1 MLSGRLNDSQGAA
14 VQEYPDPGM
23 RFAVYRGAAACS
35 NREMP
40 VTRPPEDVSAPVIP
54 DGDRSADAPARIL
67 VIDDDDAFRETVCAA
82 IARDPSLTLAAQ
94 AGSVAAAR
102 AVVARGNF
110 DVALI
115 DLGLP
120 DGNGIDLIREIAR
133 ERPDTDVMVVT
144 VFGDE
149 AHVLASIEAGA
160 TGYLLKRNLHDT
172 LAATVHEL
180 RAGGSPISPVIARQ
194 LLHRFRRDGDGAGG
208 APVPPAAVDDGGL
221 SEREREVL
229 LFIAKGFTVGEIAG
243 MLHLSAHTVATH
255 VKHIYRKLAVHSRT
269 EAVYEA
275 GRMGLL

>member
-1 MLSGRLNDSQGAA
+1 MPES
-14 VQEYPDPGM
+14 V
-23 RFAVYRGAAACS
+23 
-35 NREMP
+35 EMP
-40 VTRPPEDVSAPVIP
+40 LETPT
-54 DGDRSADAPARIL
+54 RIL
-67 VIDDDDAFRETVCAA
+67 VVDDDDAFRESVCAA
-82 IARDPSLTLAAQ
+82 ISRDDAMVLAAQ
-94 AGSVAAAR
+94 VSNAESAREAIAG
-102 AVVARGNF
+102 GEF
-110 DVALI
+110 DVALV

-133 ERPDTDVMVVT
+133 TRPDADVMVVT

-160 TGYLLKRNLHDT
+160 TGYLLKRSLNDT
-172 LAATVHEL
+172 LGATVREL

-194 LLHRFRRDGDGAGG
+194 LLHRFKKDSPTPS
-208 APVPPAAVDDGGL
+208 APTVVDDGGL

-229 LFIAKGFTVGEIAG
+229 LFIAKGFTVGEIAN

-269 EAVYEA
+269 EAVFEA

>member
-1 MLSGRLNDSQGAA
+1 MPDILEISQ
-14 VQEYPDPGM
+14 V
-23 RFAVYRGAAACS
+23 
-35 NREMP
+35 
-40 VTRPPEDVSAPVIP
+40 APT
-54 DGDRSADAPARIL
+54 RIL
-67 VIDDDDAFRETVCAA
+67 VVDDDDAFRESVCAA
-82 IARDPSLTLAAQ
+82 IARDNDLVLAAQ
-94 AGSVAAAR
+94 VNSVAAAR
-102 AVVARGNF
+102 EAIGHGDF

-120 DGNGIDLIREIAR
+120 DGNGIDLIREISR
-133 ERPDTDVMVVT
+133 TLPDADVMVVT

-160 TGYLLKRNLHDT
+160 TGYLLKRSLNDT
-172 LAATVHEL
+172 LGETVREL

-194 LLHRFRRDGDGAGG
+194 LLHRFKRDT
-208 APVPPAAVDDGGL
+208 PESPQQPAAVVDDGGL

-229 LFIAKGFTVGEIAG
+229 LFIAKGFTVGEIAN

-269 EAVYEA
+269 EAVFEA

>member
-1 MLSGRLNDSQGAA
+1 MPEA
-14 VQEYPDPGM
+14 VD
-23 RFAVYRGAAACS
+23 
-35 NREMP
+35 MP
-40 VTRPPEDVSAPVIP
+40 LQTPT
-54 DGDRSADAPARIL
+54 RIL
-67 VIDDDDAFRETVCAA
+67 VVDDDDAFRESVCAA
-82 IARDPSLTLAAQ
+82 IARDDAMVLAAQ
-94 AGSVAAAR
+94 VGNAESAREAIAAGQ
-102 AVVARGNF
+102 F
-110 DVALI
+110 DVALV

-133 ERPDTDVMVVT
+133 TRPDADVMVVT

-160 TGYLLKRNLHDT
+160 TGYLLKRSLNDT
-172 LAATVHEL
+172 LGATVREL

-194 LLHRFRRDGDGAGG
+194 LLHRFKKDS
-208 APVPPAAVDDGGL
+208 PTPAVVDDGGL

-229 LFIAKGFTVGEIAG
+229 LFIAKGFTVGEIAN

-269 EAVYEA
+269 EAVFEA

>member
-1 MLSGRLNDSQGAA
+1 
-14 VQEYPDPGM
+14 
-23 RFAVYRGAAACS
+23 
-35 NREMP
+35 MP
-40 VTRPPEDVSAPVIP
+40 EILEIAQATPT
-54 DGDRSADAPARIL
+54 RIL
-67 VIDDDDAFRETVCAA
+67 VVDDDDAFRESVCSA
-82 IARDPSLTLAAQ
+82 IARDAGMVLAAQ
-94 AGSVAAAR
+94 VNSVAAAR
-102 AVVARGNF
+102 EAILHGNF

-120 DGNGIDLIREIAR
+120 DGNGIDLILQISRTLPEVDI
-133 ERPDTDVMVVT
+133 MVVT

-160 TGYLLKRNLHDT
+160 TGYLLKRSLNDT
-172 LAATVHEL
+172 LGATVREL

-194 LLHRFRRDGDGAGG
+194 LLHRFKRAT
-208 APVPPAAVDDGGL
+208 PESPQPAAVVDDGGL

-229 LFIAKGFTVGEIAG
+229 LFIAKGFTVGEIAN

-269 EAVYEA
+269 EAVFEA

>member
-1 MLSGRLNDSQGAA
+1 MN
-14 VQEYPDPGM
+14 
-23 RFAVYRGAAACS
+23 
-35 NREMP
+35 
-40 VTRPPEDVSAPVIP
+40 APT
-54 DGDRSADAPARIL
+54 RIL
-67 VIDDDDAFRETVCAA
+67 VVDDDEAFRESVCAA
-82 IARDPSLTLAAQ
+82 IAGDDSMVLAAQ

-102 AVVARGNF
+102 AAVARGNF
-110 DVALI
+110 DVALV

-133 ERPDTDVMVVT
+133 ERPETDVMVVT

-160 TGYLLKRNLHDT
+160 TGYLLKRSLSDT
-172 LAATVHEL
+172 LAATVREL

-194 LLHRFRRDGDGAGG
+194 LLQRFKRPAD
-208 APVPPAAVDDGGL
+208 APSAAQPAPVDDGGL

-229 LFIAKGFTVGEIAG
+229 LFIAKGFTVGEIAT

-255 VKHIYRKLAVHSRT
+255 VKHIYRKLQVHSRT
-269 EAVYEA
+269 EAVFEA

>member
-1 MLSGRLNDSQGAA
+1 MTEIIEITQ
-14 VQEYPDPGM
+14 V
-23 RFAVYRGAAACS
+23 
-35 NREMP
+35 
-40 VTRPPEDVSAPVIP
+40 APT
-54 DGDRSADAPARIL
+54 RIL
-67 VIDDDDAFRETVCAA
+67 VVDDDDAFRESVCAA
-82 IARDPSLTLAAQ
+82 IARDDDMVLAAQ
-94 AGSVAAAR
+94 GNSVAAAR
-102 AVVARGNF
+102 EAIAHGDF

-120 DGNGIDLIREIAR
+120 DGNGIDLIRDISR
-133 ERPDTDVMVVT
+133 TLPDADVMVVT

-160 TGYLLKRNLHDT
+160 TGYLLKRSLTDT
-172 LAATVHEL
+172 LGETVREL

-194 LLHRFRRDGDGAGG
+194 LLQRFKRDT
-208 APVPPAAVDDGGL
+208 PEPPQPAATVVDDGGL

-229 LFIAKGFTVGEIAG
+229 LFIAKGFTVGEIAN

-269 EAVYEA
+269 EAVFEA

>member
-1 MLSGRLNDSQGAA
+1 MPESLELSQTG
-14 VQEYPDPGM
+14 P
-23 RFAVYRGAAACS
+23 
-35 NREMP
+35 
-40 VTRPPEDVSAPVIP
+40 T
-54 DGDRSADAPARIL
+54 RIL
-67 VIDDDDAFRETVCAA
+67 VVDDDVAFRESVCAA
-82 IARDPSLTLAAQ
+82 IARDDTMTLASQ
-94 AGSVAAAR
+94 AGSVAGAR
-102 AVVARGNF
+102 EAIQLGNF
-110 DVALI
+110 DVALV

-133 ERPDTDVMVVT
+133 SRPDVDVMVVT

-160 TGYLLKRNLHDT
+160 TGYLLKRSLNDT
-172 LAATVHEL
+172 LGATVREL

-194 LLHRFRRDGDGAGG
+194 LLHRFKKDTPAREQ
-208 APVPPAAVDDGGL
+208 PAAVVDDSGL

-229 LFIAKGFTVGEIAG
+229 LFIAKGFTVGEIAT

-269 EAVYEA
+269 EAVFEA

>member
-1 MLSGRLNDSQGAA
+1 MTEIIEITQ
-14 VQEYPDPGM
+14 V
-23 RFAVYRGAAACS
+23 
-35 NREMP
+35 
-40 VTRPPEDVSAPVIP
+40 PPT
-54 DGDRSADAPARIL
+54 RIL
-67 VIDDDDAFRETVCAA
+67 VVDDDDAFRESVCAA
-82 IARDPSLTLAAQ
+82 IARDDGMVLAAQ
-94 AGSVAAAR
+94 GNAVAAAR
-102 AVVARGNF
+102 EAIAHVDF

-120 DGNGIDLIREIAR
+120 DGNGIDLIREISR
-133 ERPDTDVMVVT
+133 TLPDADVMVVT

-160 TGYLLKRNLHDT
+160 TGYLLKRNLTDT
-172 LAATVHEL
+172 LGETVREL

-194 LLHRFRRDGDGAGG
+194 LLQRFKRNT
-208 APVPPAAVDDGGL
+208 PESPQPAATVVDDSGL

-229 LFIAKGFTVGEIAG
+229 LFIAKGFTVGEIAN

-269 EAVYEA
+269 EAVFEA

>member
-1 MLSGRLNDSQGAA
+1 MLFLAEQ
-14 VQEYPDPGM
+14 V
-23 RFAVYRGAAACS
+23 S
-35 NREMP
+35 NSERARE
-40 VTRPPEDVSAPVIP
+40 
-54 DGDRSADAPARIL
+54 
-67 VIDDDDAFRETVCAA
+67 A
-82 IARDPSLTLAAQ
+82 IAH
-94 AGSVAAAR
+94 GE
-102 AVVARGNF
+102 F

-120 DGNGIDLIREIAR
+120 DGNGIDLIREIAAT
-133 ERPDTDVMVVT
+133 RPEADVMVVT

-160 TGYLLKRNLHDT
+160 TGYLLKRSLNDT
-172 LAATVHEL
+172 LGATVREL

-194 LLHRFRRDGDGAGG
+194 LLHRFKKDTP
-208 APVPPAAVDDGGL
+208 APSQPAVVDDGGL

-229 LFIAKGFTVGEIAG
+229 LFIAKGFTVGEIAN

-269 EAVYEA
+269 EAVFEA

>member
-1 MLSGRLNDSQGAA
+1 MVAA
-14 VQEYPDPGM
+14 V
-23 RFAVYRGAAACS
+23 
-35 NREMP
+35 
-40 VTRPPEDVSAPVIP
+40 T
-54 DGDRSADAPARIL
+54 RIL
-67 VIDDDDAFRETVCAA
+67 VVDDDEAFRESVCAA
-82 IARDPSLTLAAQ
+82 IARDDAMVLAAQ
-94 AGSVAAAR
+94 AGSVARAR
-102 AVVARGNF
+102 EAIVRGNF
-110 DVALI
+110 DVALV

-120 DGNGIDLIREIAR
+120 DGNGIDLIREIAQT
-133 ERPDTDVMVVT
+133 RPETDVMVIT

-160 TGYLLKRNLHDT
+160 TGYLLKRSLADT
-172 LAATVHEL
+172 LGATVREL

-194 LLHRFRRDGDGAGG
+194 LLQRFKRGA
-208 APVPPAAVDDGGL
+208 AVAAAASAATAVVDDGGL

-229 LFIAKGFTVGEIAG
+229 LFIAKGFTVGEIAN

>member
-1 MLSGRLNDSQGAA
+1 MPPLPEGSRAAAGAA
-14 VQEYPDPGM
+14 LP
-23 RFAVYRGAAACS
+23 
-35 NREMP
+35 
-40 VTRPPEDVSAPVIP
+40 I
-54 DGDRSADAPARIL
+54 RIL
-67 VIDDDDAFRETVCAA
+67 LVDDDEAFRESACAA
-82 IARDPSLTLAAQ
+82 IARDGSMTLAAQ
-94 AGSVAAAR
+94 AGSVAIAR
-102 AVVARGNF
+102 EAIVRGNF
-110 DVALI
+110 DVALV

-133 ERPDTDVMVVT
+133 TRPETDVMVVT

-160 TGYLLKRNLHDT
+160 TGYVLKRSLSD
-172 LAATVHEL
+172 LGETVREL

-194 LLHRFRRDGDGAGG
+194 LLQRFKHGG
-208 APVPPAAVDDGGL
+208 GEAPAAGVPRDAAPPVDDGGL

-229 LFIAKGFTVGEIAG
+229 LFIAKGFTVGEIAQ

-269 EAVYEA
+269 EAVFEA

>member
-1 MLSGRLNDSQGAA
+1 MPEILEIPQAA
-14 VQEYPDPGM
+14 P
-23 RFAVYRGAAACS
+23 
-35 NREMP
+35 
-40 VTRPPEDVSAPVIP
+40 T
-54 DGDRSADAPARIL
+54 RIL
-67 VIDDDDAFRETVCAA
+67 VVDDDDAFRESVCAA
-82 IARDPSLTLAAQ
+82 IARDDGMVLAAQ
-94 AGSVAAAR
+94 SNSVAAAR
-102 AVVARGNF
+102 EAIRHGDF

-120 DGNGIDLIREIAR
+120 DGNGIDLIREISRTLPEA
-133 ERPDTDVMVVT
+133 DVMVVT

-160 TGYLLKRNLHDT
+160 TGYLLKRSLTDT
-172 LAATVHEL
+172 LGETVREL

-194 LLHRFRRDGDGAGG
+194 LLQRFKRDT
-208 APVPPAAVDDGGL
+208 PESPQAAATVVDDGGL

-229 LFIAKGFTVGEIAG
+229 LFIAKGFTVGEIAN

-269 EAVYEA
+269 EAVFEA

>member
-1 MLSGRLNDSQGAA
+1 MTVAA
-14 VQEYPDPGM
+14 
-23 RFAVYRGAAACS
+23 
-35 NREMP
+35 
-40 VTRPPEDVSAPVIP
+40 T
-54 DGDRSADAPARIL
+54 RIL
-67 VIDDDDAFRETVCAA
+67 VVDDDDAFRESVCTA
-82 IARDPSLTLAAQ
+82 IARDDAMVLAAQ
-94 AGSVAAAR
+94 AGSVARAR
-102 AVVARGNF
+102 EAIVRGNF
-110 DVALI
+110 DVALV

-133 ERPDTDVMVVT
+133 TRPETDVMVVT

-160 TGYLLKRNLHDT
+160 TGYLLKRSLVDT
-172 LAATVHEL
+172 LGATVREL

-194 LLHRFRRDGDGAGG
+194 LLQRFKRGADD
-208 APVPPAAVDDGGL
+208 AAAASAATAAAVDDGGL

-229 LFIAKGFTVGEIAG
+229 LFIAKGFTVGEIAN

>member
-1 MLSGRLNDSQGAA
+1 
-14 VQEYPDPGM
+14 
-23 RFAVYRGAAACS
+23 
-35 NREMP
+35 MP
-40 VTRPPEDVSAPVIP
+40 EIAELPLETPT
-54 DGDRSADAPARIL
+54 RIL
-67 VIDDDDAFRETVCAA
+67 VVDDDDAFRETVCAA
-82 IARDPSLTLAAQ
+82 IARDVGMVLAAQ
-94 AGSVAAAR
+94 VGNAESAR
-102 AVVARGNF
+102 HAIANGEF
-110 DVALI
+110 DVALV

-133 ERPDTDVMVVT
+133 TRPDVDVMVVT

-160 TGYLLKRNLHDT
+160 TGYLLKRSLNDT
-172 LAATVHEL
+172 LGATVREL

-194 LLHRFRRDGDGAGG
+194 LLQRFKKDT
-208 APVPPAAVDDGGL
+208 PQPAQPSQPAVIDDGGL

-229 LFIAKGFTVGEIAG
+229 LFIAKGFTVGEIAN

-269 EAVYEA
+269 EAVFEA

>member
-1 MLSGRLNDSQGAA
+1 MTEIIEITQ
-14 VQEYPDPGM
+14 V
-23 RFAVYRGAAACS
+23 
-35 NREMP
+35 
-40 VTRPPEDVSAPVIP
+40 PPT
-54 DGDRSADAPARIL
+54 RIL
-67 VIDDDDAFRETVCAA
+67 VVDDDDAFRESVCAA
-82 IARDPSLTLAAQ
+82 IARDDGMVLAAQ
-94 AGSVAAAR
+94 GNAVAAAR
-102 AVVARGNF
+102 EAIAHVDF

-120 DGNGIDLIREIAR
+120 DGNGIDLIREISR
-133 ERPDTDVMVVT
+133 TLPDADVMVVT

-160 TGYLLKRNLHDT
+160 TGYLLKRSLTDT
-172 LAATVHEL
+172 LGETVREL

-194 LLHRFRRDGDGAGG
+194 LLQRFKRNT
-208 APVPPAAVDDGGL
+208 PESPQPAATVVDDGGL

-229 LFIAKGFTVGEIAG
+229 LFIAKGFTVGEIAN

-269 EAVYEA
+269 EAVFEA

>member
-1 MLSGRLNDSQGAA
+1 MPETVELP
-14 VQEYPDPGM
+14 QELP
-23 RFAVYRGAAACS
+23 
-35 NREMP
+35 
-40 VTRPPEDVSAPVIP
+40 T
-54 DGDRSADAPARIL
+54 RIL
-67 VIDDDDAFRETVCAA
+67 VVDDDDAFRETVCAA
-82 IARDPSLTLAAQ
+82 IMRDDTLVLAEQVSNAEGAREAIAH
-94 AGSVAAAR
+94 GE
-102 AVVARGNF
+102 F

-120 DGNGIDLIREIAR
+120 DGNGIDLIREIAAT
-133 ERPDTDVMVVT
+133 RPETDVMVVT

-160 TGYLLKRNLHDT
+160 TGYLLKRSLNDT
-172 LAATVHEL
+172 LGATVREL

-194 LLHRFRRDGDGAGG
+194 LLHRFKKDS
-208 APVPPAAVDDGGL
+208 PVPSQPPVVDDGGL

-229 LFIAKGFTVGEIAG
+229 LFIAKGFTVGEIAN

-269 EAVYEA
+269 EAVFEA

>member
-1 MLSGRLNDSQGAA
+1 MPETVELP
-14 VQEYPDPGM
+14 QELP
-23 RFAVYRGAAACS
+23 
-35 NREMP
+35 
-40 VTRPPEDVSAPVIP
+40 T
-54 DGDRSADAPARIL
+54 RIL
-67 VIDDDDAFRETVCAA
+67 VVDDDDAFRETVCAA
-82 IARDPSLTLAAQ
+82 IERDAGMQLAGQVSNVESAREAIAH
-94 AGSVAAAR
+94 GE
-102 AVVARGNF
+102 F

-120 DGNGIDLIREIAR
+120 DGNGIDLIREIATT
-133 ERPDTDVMVVT
+133 RPDTDVMVVT

-160 TGYLLKRNLHDT
+160 TGYLLKRSLNDT
-172 LAATVHEL
+172 LGATVREL

-194 LLHRFRRDGDGAGG
+194 LLQRFKKDT
-208 APVPPAAVDDGGL
+208 PAAPSTPAVVDDGGL

-229 LFIAKGFTVGEIAG
+229 LFIAKGFTVGEIAN

-269 EAVYEA
+269 EAVFEA

>member
-1 MLSGRLNDSQGAA
+1 MPETVELP
-14 VQEYPDPGM
+14 QELP
-23 RFAVYRGAAACS
+23 
-35 NREMP
+35 
-40 VTRPPEDVSAPVIP
+40 T
-54 DGDRSADAPARIL
+54 RIL
-67 VIDDDDAFRETVCAA
+67 VVDDDDAFRETVCAA
-82 IARDPSLTLAAQ
+82 IARDDALVLADQ
-94 AGSVAAAR
+94 VSNVESAR
-102 AVVARGNF
+102 EAIANGEF

-120 DGNGIDLIREIAR
+120 DGNGIDLIREIAST
-133 ERPDTDVMVVT
+133 RPDTDVMVVT

-160 TGYLLKRNLHDT
+160 TGYLLKRSLNDT
-172 LAATVHEL
+172 LGATVREL

-194 LLHRFRRDGDGAGG
+194 LLHRFKKDT
-208 APVPPAAVDDGGL
+208 PAAPSQPAGVDDGGL

-229 LFIAKGFTVGEIAG
+229 LFIAKGFTVGEIAN

-269 EAVYEA
+269 EAVFEA

>member
-1 MLSGRLNDSQGAA
+1 MTEIIEITQ
-14 VQEYPDPGM
+14 V
-23 RFAVYRGAAACS
+23 
-35 NREMP
+35 
-40 VTRPPEDVSAPVIP
+40 APT
-54 DGDRSADAPARIL
+54 RIL
-67 VIDDDDAFRETVCAA
+67 VVDDDDAFRESVCAA
-82 IARDPSLTLAAQ
+82 IARDDDMVLAAQ
-94 AGSVAAAR
+94 GNSVAAAR
-102 AVVARGNF
+102 EAIAHGDF

-120 DGNGIDLIREIAR
+120 DGNGIDLIRDISR
-133 ERPDTDVMVVT
+133 TLPDADVMVVT

-160 TGYLLKRNLHDT
+160 TGYLLKRNLTDT
-172 LAATVHEL
+172 LGETVREL

-194 LLHRFRRDGDGAGG
+194 LLQRFKRDT
-208 APVPPAAVDDGGL
+208 PESPQPAATVVDDGGL

-229 LFIAKGFTVGEIAG
+229 LFIAKGFTVGEIAN

-269 EAVYEA
+269 EAVFEA

>member
-1 MLSGRLNDSQGAA
+1 
-14 VQEYPDPGM
+14 
-23 RFAVYRGAAACS
+23 
-35 NREMP
+35 MP
-40 VTRPPEDVSAPVIP
+40 LETPT
-54 DGDRSADAPARIL
+54 RIL
-67 VIDDDDAFRETVCAA
+67 VVDDDDAFRESVCAA
-82 IARDPSLTLAAQ
+82 IARDEAMVLAAQ
-94 AGSVAAAR
+94 AGSVENAR
-102 AVVARGNF
+102 AAIAVGEF
-110 DVALI
+110 DVALV

-133 ERPDTDVMVVT
+133 TRPDADVMVVT

-160 TGYLLKRNLHDT
+160 TGYLLKRSLNDT
-172 LAATVHEL
+172 LGATVREL

-194 LLHRFRRDGDGAGG
+194 LLHRFKKDSPTPS
-208 APVPPAAVDDGGL
+208 APTVVDDGGL

-229 LFIAKGFTVGEIAG
+229 LFIAKGFTVGEIAN

-269 EAVYEA
+269 EAVFEA

>member
-1 MLSGRLNDSQGAA
+1 MP
-14 VQEYPDPGM
+14 ET
-23 RFAVYRGAAACS
+23 F
-35 NREMP
+35 EMP
-40 VTRPPEDVSAPVIP
+40 PEGST
-54 DGDRSADAPARIL
+54 RIL
-67 VIDDDDAFRETVCAA
+67 VVDDDDAFRESVCAA
-82 IARDPSLTLAAQ
+82 IARDKALTLAAQ
-94 AGSVAAAR
+94 VSSVATAR
-102 AVVARGNF
+102 EAIEHGDF

-120 DGNGIDLIREIAR
+120 DGNGIDLIREIALT
-133 ERPDTDVMVVT
+133 RPEADVMVVT

-160 TGYLLKRNLHDT
+160 TGYLLKRSLNDT
-172 LAATVHEL
+172 LGATVREL

-194 LLHRFRRDGDGAGG
+194 LLHRFKKGG
-208 APVPPAAVDDGGL
+208 AEASQPAAAVVDDSGL

-229 LFIAKGFTVGEIAG
+229 LFIAKGFTVGEIAN

-269 EAVYEA
+269 EAVFEA

>member
-1 MLSGRLNDSQGAA
+1 MPDILEISQ
-14 VQEYPDPGM
+14 V
-23 RFAVYRGAAACS
+23 
-35 NREMP
+35 
-40 VTRPPEDVSAPVIP
+40 APT
-54 DGDRSADAPARIL
+54 RIL
-67 VIDDDDAFRETVCAA
+67 VVDDDDAFRESVCAA
-82 IARDPSLTLAAQ
+82 IARDDDLELAAQ
-94 AGSVAAAR
+94 VNSVAAAR
-102 AVVARGNF
+102 EAIGHGDF

-120 DGNGIDLIREIAR
+120 DGNGIDLIREISR
-133 ERPDTDVMVVT
+133 TLPDADVMVVT

-160 TGYLLKRNLHDT
+160 TGYLLKRSLNDT
-172 LAATVHEL
+172 LGETVREL

-194 LLHRFRRDGDGAGG
+194 LLHRFKRDT
-208 APVPPAAVDDGGL
+208 PESPQQPAAVVDDGGL

-229 LFIAKGFTVGEIAG
+229 LFIAKGFTVGEIAN

-269 EAVYEA
+269 EAVFEA

>member
-1 MLSGRLNDSQGAA
+1 MPETVELP
-14 VQEYPDPGM
+14 QESP
-23 RFAVYRGAAACS
+23 
-35 NREMP
+35 
-40 VTRPPEDVSAPVIP
+40 T
-54 DGDRSADAPARIL
+54 RIL
-67 VIDDDDAFRETVCAA
+67 VVDDDDAFRETVCAA
-82 IARDPSLTLAAQ
+82 IERDDALVLADQVSNVERAREAIAN
-94 AGSVAAAR
+94 GE
-102 AVVARGNF
+102 F

-120 DGNGIDLIREIAR
+120 DGNGIDLIREIAAT
-133 ERPDTDVMVVT
+133 RPEADVMVVT

-160 TGYLLKRNLHDT
+160 TGYLLKRSLNDT
-172 LAATVHEL
+172 LGATVREL

-194 LLHRFRRDGDGAGG
+194 LLHRFKSDSP
-208 APVPPAAVDDGGL
+208 APSQPAVVDDGGL

-229 LFIAKGFTVGEIAG
+229 LFIAKGFTVGEIAN

-269 EAVYEA
+269 EAVFEA

>member
-1 MLSGRLNDSQGAA
+1 MT
-14 VQEYPDPGM
+14 EII
-23 RFAVYRGAAACS
+23 
-35 NREMP
+35 EMTQ
-40 VTRPPEDVSAPVIP
+40 VAPT
-54 DGDRSADAPARIL
+54 RIL
-67 VIDDDDAFRETVCAA
+67 VVDDDDAFRESVCAA
-82 IARDPSLTLAAQ
+82 IARDAEMVLAAQ
-94 AGSVAAAR
+94 GNSVATAR
-102 AVVARGNF
+102 EAIAHVDF

-120 DGNGIDLIREIAR
+120 DGNGIDLIREISR
-133 ERPDTDVMVVT
+133 TLPDVDMMVVT

-160 TGYLLKRNLHDT
+160 TGYLLKRSLTDT
-172 LAATVHEL
+172 LGETVREL

-194 LLHRFRRDGDGAGG
+194 LLQRFKRTTAEPTQPT
-208 APVPPAAVDDGGL
+208 ATATVVDDGGL

-229 LFIAKGFTVGEIAG
+229 LFIAKGFTVGEIAN

-269 EAVYEA
+269 EAVFEA